1 MVFTSKHNMEYP
13 KSEKL
18 LKKRNKFFFFD
29 IFWYDVIQERAWF
42 RTFLTSIFNNF
53 FRAAFNQSE
62 NQTENFKSI

>member
-29 IFWYDVIQERAWF
+29 IF
-42 RTFLTSIFNNF
+42 
-53 FRAAFNQSE
+53 
-62 NQTENFKSI
+62 